1 MADRRAVVIG
11 GGITGTLTGCALLRA
26 GWEVTLIEAL
36 HIGAGSSSRTAAG
49 IRQQFSTRESVL
61 GMRYSV
67 DFYKHWQQS
76 MGQDGQP
83 IEQNGYLFLVQ
94 GEDAWKAAQKRVSDQ
109 QNWGLTEVQ
118 ALSPQ
123 QTVERFSYVD
133 PEEITGATWCPSDG
147 FLRPDVV
154 YSEAAAAFR
163 ALGGTLL
170 QGSPLVQAERAGE
183 RLISITTGKG
193 AVLNADVF
201 LDCTNAWSRR
211 VGDILGA
218 AHLPI
223 QALKRYLWFIERGD
237 SMSEAELLK
246 MPLIISPQGAY
257 CRPENAGSLMTGWK
271 HQAPDVSANFAYDD
285 QDIIEPAYFHKND
298 ADSRPFET
306 WMALAQALPP
316 VGEFAGI
323 SATTAGFYGTTP
335 DHNPFLDFDPQT
347 KNLIRMVGFSGHGAM
362 FGPFSAQV
370 GLALAEA
377 GESIDHVRVLGEDA
391 ELAPFKINRDF
402 GAAEAMVI

>member
-1 MADRRAVVIG
+1 MADRSAVVIG

-26 GWEVTLIEAL
+26 GWTVTLIEAQ

-67 DFYKHWQQS
+67 DFYKRWHQT
-76 MGQDGQP
+76 MGQEGEP

-94 GEDAWKAAQKRVSDQ
+94 GEQAWAAAQKRVADQ
-109 QNWGLTEVQ
+109 HRWGLTEVQ

-123 QTVERFSYVD
+123 QTAAQFPYVD
-133 PEEITGATWCPSDG
+133 PEEITGATWCPTDG

-154 YSEAAAAFR
+154 YNEAAEAFR

-170 QGSPLVQAERAGE
+170 QSSPLVAAERAGE
-183 RLISITTGKG
+183 RLVSVKTGKG
-193 AVLNADVF
+193 VTLHADVF

-211 VGDILGA
+211 VGDLLGA
-218 AHLPI
+218 AHLPV
-223 QALKRYLWFIERGD
+223 QALKRYLWFIDRGE
-237 SMSEAELLK
+237 SMSAETLLK
-246 MPLIISPQGAY
+246 MPLVISPQGAY

-271 HQAPDVSANFAYDD
+271 HSAPDVSAAFAYED
-285 QDIIEPAYFHKND
+285 QDTIEPAYFHKND

-306 WMALAQALPP
+306 WMALAQAMPP

-335 DHNPFLDFDPQT
+335 DHNPFLDFDPNT
-347 KNLIRMVGFSGHGAM
+347 RNLIRMVGFSGHGAM

-370 GLALAEA
+370 GLALVEA
-377 GESIDHVRVLGEDA
+377 GGSIDHVSVLGDQA
-391 ELAPFKINRDF
+391 ALSPFKIDRDF

>member
-1 MADRRAVVIG
+1 MADRSAVVIG

-26 GWEVTLIEAL
+26 GWTVTLIEAQ

-67 DFYKHWQQS
+67 DFYKRWHQT
-76 MGQDGQP
+76 MGQEGEP

-94 GEDAWKAAQKRVSDQ
+94 GEQAWAAAQKRVADQ
-109 QNWGLTEVQ
+109 RRWGLSEVQ
-118 ALSPQ
+118 ALSPE
-123 QTVERFSYVD
+123 QTVAQFPYVD
-133 PEEITGATWCPSDG
+133 PEEITGATWCPTDG

-154 YSEAAAAFR
+154 YNEAAEAFR

-170 QGSPLVQAERAGE
+170 QGSPLVAAERAGE
-183 RLISITTGKG
+183 RLVSVKTGKG
-193 AVLNADVF
+193 VTLHADVF

-218 AHLPI
+218 AHLPV
-223 QALKRYLWFIERGD
+223 QALKRYLWFIERGE
-237 SMSEAELLK
+237 SMSPETLLK
-246 MPLIISPQGAY
+246 MPLVISPQGAY

-271 HQAPDVSANFAYDD
+271 HTAPDVSADFAYED
-285 QDIIEPAYFHKND
+285 QDSIEAAYFHKND

-335 DHNPFLDFDPQT
+335 DHNPFLDFDPNT
-347 KNLIRMVGFSGHGAM
+347 RNLIRMVGFSGHGAM

-377 GESIDHVRVLGEDA
+377 GGSIDHVRVLGDQA
-391 ELAPFKINRDF
+391 ALSPFQINRDF